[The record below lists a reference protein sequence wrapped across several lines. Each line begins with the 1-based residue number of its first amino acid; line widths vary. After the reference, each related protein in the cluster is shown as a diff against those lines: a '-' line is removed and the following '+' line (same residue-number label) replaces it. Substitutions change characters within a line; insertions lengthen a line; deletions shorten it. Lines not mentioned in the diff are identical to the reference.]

1 MLPVKLSRPETKVY
15 VSDFAV
21 LEEQISAKL
30 PDSFRDFYLASNG
43 GVSNKDWW
51 ESEGQYEPFRVKRFK
66 AIAQSGASDAMDTK
80 YIGGCYSTMVGR
92 NVIPQTILP
101 FAIDD
106 GGNFVCLDLKDG
118 CVCFYATDTYD
129 PDLTT
134 AQNHLNS
141 YRWLA
146 DSFSDFLSGLKDE
159 SEVDV

>member
-1 MLPVKLSRPETKVY
+1 M
-15 VSDFAV
+15 
-21 LEEQISAKL
+21 
-30 PDSFRDFYLASNG
+30 
-43 GVSNKDWW
+43 
-51 ESEGQYEPFRVKRFK
+51 
-66 AIAQSGASDAMDTK
+66 
-80 YIGGCYSTMVGR
+80 MVQR

-106 GGNFVCLDLKDG
+106 GGNFVCLDLVDG
-118 CVCFYATDTYD
+118 CVCFYATDAYD

-146 DSFSDFLSGLKDE
+146 NSFPEFLSGLKDE